1 MTRLLRPPTHE
12 FPRVFSR
19 EEGNAVEEA
28 LLGIVTTINNYLSNY
43 ILIILLLGMGIWFTV
58 RTKAIQFRCFGEG
71 WRRVFGDFSLRG
83 GNQGGGM
90 TSFQALSTAIAAQVG
105 TGNIVGA
112 CGAIIVGGPGAI
124 FWMWI
129 IALLGMATNYAEAVM
144 AQKTRVVDE
153 DGTVHGGPVYYIT
166 TAFKGNGGKFLAG
179 FFAVAIILALGF
191 MGCMVQSN
199 SIAETMNTAFGI
211 PTWVM
216 GLIVVILAGIVFI
229 GGVSRLAA
237 VTEKI
242 VPIMA
247 AIFLLAALAVLVVR
261 IKYIPETFGMI
272 FKYAFDPSAII
283 GGGIGYALK
292 TAISQGA
299 KRGLFSN
306 EAGMG
311 STPHAHAQ
319 ANVTDP
325 HDQGVVAMAGVFID
339 TFVVLTL
346 NALVIISTLYT
357 ADGPLHECGAA
368 AASTVLNKTNLAQS
382 AFGTVF
388 GESVGNIF
396 VAVCMFFFAF
406 STVLGWNLF
415 GRINANYLFGRKNI
429 KLCNI
434 IYTIVTLV
442 FIFLGTLTSNDF
454 VWELTD
460 MFNNLIVLPNALALF
475 ALTGMVV
482 AMLKE
487 GQQSKLKV

>member
-1 MTRLLRPPTHE
+1 MI
-12 FPRVFSR
+12 
-19 EEGNAVEEA
+19 EEV
-28 LLGIVTTINNYLSNY
+28 LYPIVCKINEYLSNY
-43 ILIILLLGMGIWFTV
+43 ILVFLLIGVGLWYSI
-58 RTKAIQFRCFGEG
+58 RTRFVQVRCFGEAMKKT
-71 WRRVFGDFSLRG
+71 FGNLSLMG
-83 GNQGGGM
+83 GAQDSGM
-90 TSFQALSTAIAAQVG
+90 TSFQALATAIAAQVG
-105 TGNIVGA
+105 TGNIIGA
-112 CGAIIVGGPGAI
+112 SGAILTGGPGAI
-124 FWMWI
+124 FWMWV
-129 IALLGMATNYAEAVM
+129 IAFFGMATIYAEATL
-144 AQKTRVVDE
+144 AQKTRVIDQH
-153 DGTVHGGPVYYIT
+153 GNVHGGPVYYIT
-166 TAFKGNGGKFLAG
+166 TAFKGGFGKFLAG
-179 FFAVAIILALGF
+179 FFAVAIILALGL
-191 MGCMVQSN
+191 MGSMVQSN
-199 SIAETMNTAFGI
+199 SIGSTFNTAFGI
-211 PTWVM
+211 PSWVM
-216 GLIVVILAGIVFI
+216 GIVLVIICAIIFL
-229 GGVSRLAA
+229 GGVQRLAA

-272 FKYAFDPSAII
+272 FKYAFNPSAII

-319 ANVTDP
+319 ANVAHP

-368 AASTVLNKTNLAQS
+368 AASTVLNKTNLAQT

-434 IYTIVTLV
+434 IYTIVALV
-442 FIFLGTLTSNDF
+442 FIFLGTLTGNDF

-487 GQQSKLKV
+487 GQQNKLKV

>member
-1 MTRLLRPPTHE
+1 M
-12 FPRVFSR
+12 
-19 EEGNAVEEA
+19 EEA

-71 WRRVFGDFSLRG
+71 WRRVFGNFSLRG

-216 GLIVVILAGIVFI
+216 GLIVVILAGTVFI

-247 AIFLLAALAVLVVR
+247 VLYVLGSLVVL
-261 IKYIPETFGMI
+261 IMNAANIPATFALIFQCAFNPDATVGGATFG
-272 FKYAFDPSAII
+272 II
-283 GGGIGYALK
+283 A
-292 TAISQGA
+292 AISQGA

-311 STPHAHAQ
+311 STPHAHAL
-319 ANVTDP
+319 ANVKSP
-325 HDQGVVAMAGVFID
+325 HEQGTVAMIGVFID
-339 TFVVLTL
+339 TFVVLTMT
-346 NALVIISTLYT
+346 ALVVISTLY
-357 ADGPLHECGAA
+357 AGNGPLAHGAVDGI
-368 AASTVLNKTNLAQS
+368 SKTNMAQLAFS
-382 AFGTVF
+382 SVF
-388 GESVGNIF
+388 GDTLGNAF
-396 VAVCMFFFAF
+396 VAICLLFFAF
-406 STVLGWNLF
+406 STIVGWNLF
-415 GRINANYLFGRKNI
+415 GRINVNYLFGKKAN
-429 KLCNI
+429 LAYSI
-434 IYTIVTLV
+434 IAII
-442 FIFLGTLTSNDF
+442 FIFLGSCLSNDL

-460 MFNNLIVLPNALALF
+460 MFNQLMVLPNMIALVALS
-475 ALTGMVV
+475 GIV
-482 AMLKE
+482 AVAARKRSDEHELRK
-487 GQQSKLKV
+487 